1 MKKQKKLLSFILTY
15 IMITLASAVYSLGFC
30 WLYQPNGISVGGF
43 TGIAQILNHLFPVL
57 PIGVVTIVLNIPLF
71 IIAMKMQG
79 IKLFVNSLYC
89 MVVCSVFVDVFPK
102 IITFKPMNDL
112 LLASIF
118 GGVVVGISCGLLMK
132 VSATNGGSELAAR
145 LLKYKFHHISVG
157 KLCLYVDLAVIVC
170 FAITFKKLESAL
182 YGVVSMYVLSLVVDF
197 VVYGGTHAKMAH
209 IISDKSEEIRKKL
222 LDMNLGVTMVQCRG
236 GWRENDN
243 RMIICAFRP
252 QQIAA
257 IKAAVAGIDPSAFVI
272 VCDAHEVLG
281 EGFRT
286 YSPDEL

>member
-1 MKKQKKLLSFILTY
+1 MKKHNRFVSFVLTY
-15 IMITLASAVYSLGFC
+15 ILITFASAVYSLGFC

-43 TGIAQILNHLFPVL
+43 TGIAQILNHLFPIL
-57 PIGVVTIVLNIPLF
+57 PIGIVTIVLNIPLF
-71 IIAMKMQG
+71 IIAIKKHG
-79 IKLFVNSLYC
+79 IKLFINSLYC
-89 MVVCSVFVDVFPK
+89 MVVCSVFVDIFPK
-102 IITFKPMNDL
+102 IITFEPMNDL

-157 KLCLYVDLAVIVC
+157 KLCMYVDLAVIIC

-209 IISDKSEEIRKKL
+209 IISDNSEEIRQKL
-222 LDMNLGVTMVQCRG
+222 LDMNLGVTMVQSRG
-236 GWRENDN
+236 GWRDNDN

-257 IKAAVAGIDPSAFVI
+257 IKAAVAGIDPRAFVI